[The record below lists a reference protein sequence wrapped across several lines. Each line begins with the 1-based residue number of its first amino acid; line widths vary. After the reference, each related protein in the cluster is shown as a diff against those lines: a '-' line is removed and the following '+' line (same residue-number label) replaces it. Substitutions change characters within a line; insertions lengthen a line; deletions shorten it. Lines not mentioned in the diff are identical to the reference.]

1 MDKSNSTVAHQIAEA
16 AGAFEQLCTGYHFRE
31 V

>member
-1 MDKSNSTVAHQIAEA
+1 MDKSNSTPAQHIAEA
-16 AGAFEQLCTGYHFRE
+16 ASAFEQLRIGYHFWE

>member
-1 MDKSNSTVAHQIAEA
+1 MDKSNSILAQNIAEA
-16 AGAFEQLCTGYHFRE
+16 ASAFEQLRIGYHFWE